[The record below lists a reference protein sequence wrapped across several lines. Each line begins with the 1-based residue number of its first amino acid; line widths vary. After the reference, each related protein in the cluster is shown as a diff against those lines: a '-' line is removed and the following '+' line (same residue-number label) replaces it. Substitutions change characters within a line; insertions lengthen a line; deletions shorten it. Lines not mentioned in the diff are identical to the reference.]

1 METIKIREIDIV
13 VARKAIKNIHLR
25 VYPPIGFVR
34 VSVPQEMTDNA
45 IRIFLIQ
52 KYSWIKQQQKKFKA
66 VERISPREFL
76 KRESHY
82 FLGQRYLLDITE
94 LTNKTKQKVYVKNK
108 KILNISL
115 KPNTTSDKALKI
127 MDEFYR
133 EELKQI
139 VQKLIQK
146 WEKILSVETNSWQ
159 IRKMT
164 TKWGTCIPEK
174 KRIILNLE
182 LAKKPIRCIEYVI
195 VHELVHLF
203 EKNHNKQFIAHMDK
217 VLPNWRAL
225 KHELN
230 SSPVSHAEWKY

>member
-1 METIKIREIDIV
+1 METITIRDIDIV
-13 VARKAIKNIHLR
+13 VVRKAIKNIHLR

-34 VSVPQEMTDNA
+34 VSIPQEMTDKA

-52 KYSWIKQQQKKFKA
+52 KYSWIKQQQEEFKK

-82 FLGQRYLLDITE
+82 FLGQRYLLEITE
-94 LTNKTKQKVYVKNK
+94 LTDNTKQKVYVKNK
-108 KILNISL
+108 KALNISL
-115 KPNTTSDKALKI
+115 KSNTTSDKALKI

-139 VQKLIQK
+139 VTGLIQK
-146 WEKILSVETNSWQ
+146 WETNLNIETDSWQ

-174 KRIILNLE
+174 KKIILNLE
-182 LAKKPIRCIEYVI
+182 LAKKPLRCIEYVV

-203 EKNHNKQFIAHMDK
+203 ERNHNKQFVAHMDK
-217 VLPNWRAL
+217 FLPNWRAL